1 MKAAIGQDSHR
12 FEEGYGKPLILGG
25 VVFPGETGLLA
36 NSDGDV
42 VLHAITNAISG
53 ITGRNIL
60 GRVADE
66 MCQSGITDSAE
77 YLREALKSLEG
88 RIVHLSISMECLRPK
103 ISPMIS
109 AMRECITLSS
119 GLLRSS
125 EGESSGGA
133 ERLNRSNS
141 ARRARFSSC
150 AAASSL
156 LTQSIPMSRPSFLM
170 KYVEER
176 NSPLLVFPL

>member
-42 VLHAITNAISG
+42 VL
-53 ITGRNIL
+53 L

-103 ISPMIS
+103 ISPMIP
-109 AMRECITLSS
+109 AMQEKIAELLGVEPAAIGITATTGEGLTDCGKGLGISVLCILTVED
-119 GLLRSS
+119 GPC
-125 EGESSGGA
+125 EG
-133 ERLNRSNS
+133 
-141 ARRARFSSC
+141 
-150 AAASSL
+150 
-156 LTQSIPMSRPSFLM
+156 
-170 KYVEER
+170 
-176 NSPLLVFPL
+176 